1 MSKGI
6 VLSIKNKKAY
16 VFTEE
21 CGMTKIAA
29 KPGMTLGQEISI
41 EPVKENQLRSVRT
54 FKPVWAAL
62 ALVLIIALTA
72 FLAGPLGWFSPVY
85 ATLSIDVNPS
95 IEMDLD
101 RSLSVLAVRA
111 MNQDAARLLEGLELE
126 NLNWEEAVFQWA
138 EKIEAEFSNH
148 EKTMLLSAVLPES
161 ATQFS
166 LELMA
171 MENELQQSVL
181 TQAQIHV
188 VYTHDKTVSK
198 IAQQNG
204 LSVGRQMLLNQSEA
218 KNQGWDPER
227 IEAASLGELI
237 RTLLHGEDHDQTGLT
252 TAGHAQTL
260 TETIHSVLSREET
273 SRQQETNRVTDPSQS
288 ASGSTYQSTI
298 RQTSQATDQTQSHQT
313 TGSTQQVTTQK
324 GSEQPSHASG
334 TTNNSSSTTT
344 TESMGQETTGTS
356 HSGTTAA
363 NGQH

>member
-1 MSKGI
+1 MSKGV
-6 VLSIKNKKAY
+6 VLSIKRKKAY

-21 CGMTKIAA
+21 CGVTKIAA
-29 KPGMTLGQEISI
+29 RPGMTLGQEISI
-41 EPVKENQLRSVRT
+41 EPVQENQLRSAYT
-54 FKPVWAAL
+54 FKPAWAAL
-62 ALVLIIALTA
+62 ALVIVIALA
-72 FLAGPLGWFSPVY
+72 VFLAGPLGLFSPVY

-126 NLNWEEAVFQWA
+126 NLDWEEAVFQWA
-138 EKIEAEFSNH
+138 EKIEAEFKDQ
-148 EKTMLLSAVLPES
+148 EKTMLLSAVLPDN

-166 LELMA
+166 LQLMA

-181 TQAQIHV
+181 TRAQIHV
-188 VYTHDKTVSK
+188 VYTHDEAVSK

-252 TAGHAQTL
+252 TAGHARTL
-260 TETIHSVLSREET
+260 SETIHSALSREET
-273 SRQQETNRVTDPSQS
+273 SHQHETNRVTDPSQS
-288 ASGSTYQSTI
+288 ASGSTWHSTI
-298 RQTSQATDQTQSHQT
+298 RETSHATDQTQSNQT
-313 TGSTQQVTTQK
+313 TGATQQVTTQK
-324 GSEQPSHASG
+324 ESDEPTHASG
-334 TTNNSSSTTT
+334 TTNHSSTTT
-344 TESMGQETTGTS
+344 TTDSSGQETTGTN
-356 HSGTTAA
+356 HPGTTAA
-363 NGQH
+363 NGQD